1 MARAAQAKEQE
12 TLEKAKRQAQRS
24 KRVAGFII
32 DPKKLAE
39 TKRQREREALEKV
52 AAEKAEKLA
61 KQVSEMEAKRHE
73 KAMRAEK
80 ASVAEKLALERLRER
95 KAEERKKAQAMEQ
108 EVALQREAEQRHEE
122 EQRQARAEQRR
133 LRMETSFFS
142 RTGDGSATSETKHT
156 SSLVGLQGPQLP
168 SVRLS

>member
-39 TKRQREREALEKV
+39 TKRQREREALEKI
-52 AAEKAEKLA
+52 AGEKAEKLA
-61 KQVSEMEAKRHE
+61 KEASEMEAKKHE

-80 ASVAEKLALERLRER
+80 AGVAEKLALERLRER
-95 KAEERKKAQAMEQ
+95 KAEERRKAQAMEQ
-108 EVALQREAEQRHEE
+108 EAALQREAELRHEE
-122 EQRQARAEQRR
+122 EQRQAKAEQRR
-133 LRMETSFFS
+133 LRKETSFFS
-142 RTGDGSATSETKHT
+142 RTDDGHALSEARHT